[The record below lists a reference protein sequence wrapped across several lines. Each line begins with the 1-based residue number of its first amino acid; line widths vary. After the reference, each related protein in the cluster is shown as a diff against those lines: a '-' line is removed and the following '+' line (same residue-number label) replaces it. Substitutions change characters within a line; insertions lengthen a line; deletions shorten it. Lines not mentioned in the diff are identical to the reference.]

1 MGYVNIKSNHK
12 ITNEQYGKLK
22 APLKAKY
29 EKEVIAAAPKK
40 PAPKEVK

>member
-12 ITNEQYGKLK
+12 ITNDQYGKLK
-22 APLKAKY
+22 GPLKAKY
-29 EKEVIAAAPKK
+29 TKDVDVKK